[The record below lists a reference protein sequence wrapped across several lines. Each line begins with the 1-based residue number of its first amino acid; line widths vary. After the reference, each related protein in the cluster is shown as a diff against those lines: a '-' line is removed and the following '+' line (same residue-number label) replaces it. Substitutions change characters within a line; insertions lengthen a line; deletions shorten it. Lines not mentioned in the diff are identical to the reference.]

1 MAIKNYYLPINNK
14 TLIYLHIIK
23 IKKFKIKEFKIKKS
37 NYLYFTNYIYK
48 YYYLYNNNSINYK
61 TFLDLIDFNLLNLN
75 TEIVANVSV
84 QGDWL
89 LLNYLK
95 QLSFYYL
102 GVELEW
108 MFVNLKNSLKNSFFK
123 KFWYI
128 IYRKK
133 FFKLFYG
140 KKKKT
145 LSWFL
150 QLYKLKDTQG
160 LINLIQIKL
169 YNAKLKRHKR
179 IFYLV
184 GFFFRILFLLKK
196 KSSLQGC
203 SLFFKGKLGKK
214 GSVRKS
220 KFFVKMGVVSLTN
233 KSLRINYKTYVI
245 VTITG
250 VIGCGI
256 SIFYK

>member
-1 MAIKNYYLPINNK
+1 MLAIKNYYLPINNK

-140 KKKKT
+140 KKKKN
-145 LSWFL
+145 LE
-150 QLYKLKDTQG
+150 
-160 LINLIQIKL
+160 LI
-169 YNAKLKRHKR
+169 
-179 IFYLV
+179 F
-184 GFFFRILFLLKK
+184 
-196 KSSLQGC
+196 
-203 SLFFKGKLGKK
+203 
-214 GSVRKS
+214 
-220 KFFVKMGVVSLTN
+220 T
-233 KSLRINYKTYVI
+233 VI
-245 VTITG
+245 
-250 VIGCGI
+250 
-256 SIFYK
+256 

>member
-1 MAIKNYYLPINNK
+1 MLAIKNYYLPINNK

-108 MFVNLKNSLKNSFFK
+108 MFVNLKKFFK
-123 KFWYI
+123 K
-128 IYRKK
+128 
-133 FFKLFYG
+133 
-140 KKKKT
+140 
-145 LSWFL
+145 
-150 QLYKLKDTQG
+150 
-160 LINLIQIKL
+160 
-169 YNAKLKRHKR
+169 
-179 IFYLV
+179 
-184 GFFFRILFLLKK
+184 
-196 KSSLQGC
+196 
-203 SLFFKGKLGKK
+203 
-214 GSVRKS
+214 
-220 KFFVKMGVVSLTN
+220 
-233 KSLRINYKTYVI
+233 
-245 VTITG
+245 
-250 VIGCGI
+250 
-256 SIFYK
+256 